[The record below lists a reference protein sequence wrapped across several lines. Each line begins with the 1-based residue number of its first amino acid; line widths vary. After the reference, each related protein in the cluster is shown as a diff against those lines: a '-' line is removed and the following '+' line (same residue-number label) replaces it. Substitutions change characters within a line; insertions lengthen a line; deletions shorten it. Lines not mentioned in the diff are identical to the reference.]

1 MSVNHIKENFRL
13 KTNRGNHERLIAF
26 ILLYYGYQFI
36 ENLHTM
42 DSRSQT

>member
-26 ILLYYGYQFI
+26 TLWIPIHRELTY
-36 ENLHTM
+36 NN
-42 DSRSQT
+42 